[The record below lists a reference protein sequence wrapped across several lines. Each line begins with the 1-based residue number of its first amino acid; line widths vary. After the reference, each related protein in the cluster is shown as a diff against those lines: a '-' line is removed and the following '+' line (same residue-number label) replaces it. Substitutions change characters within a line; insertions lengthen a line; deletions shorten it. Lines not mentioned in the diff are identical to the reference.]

1 MDAYEIPLVVFT
13 VFIQWA
19 AGIVIA
25 MVLLEFLKPKFMET
39 IGKTSLK
46 KSMYIA
52 FTVSVIGT
60 IASVFHLGNP
70 LKSYTSLLGSSHS
83 WLSREI
89 ITVIL
94 FNALL
99 LLSTYIWWKM
109 SDKANLRKGIGT
121 LTAVMGIITVVVSGM
136 VYFSM
141 TLHPAWNNWTTFA
154 NFLLTGLLLG
164 ALTVSYFALKG
175 KNDENGM
182 GENVTKVLGSYL
194 GLIVVALVVT
204 IGSSFMASGNT
215 SETTAVAAVSVSSV
229 LFWIRIISSLLVPAT
244 LIIYFVVAKK
254 VDIVNY
260 VLMAACFV
268 LIGELSGRAMFYYSV
283 MKQYPWF

>member
-25 MVLLEFLKPKFMET
+25 MVLLEFLQPNFMET

-109 SDKANLRKGIGT
+109 SDKASIRKRIGT
-121 LTAVMGIITVVVSGM
+121 LTAVMGIITVIVSGM

-175 KNDENGM
+175 QSDENGV

-254 VDIVNY
+254 VNIVNY

>member
-109 SDKANLRKGIGT
+109 SDKASIRKRIGT
-121 LTAVMGIITVVVSGM
+121 LTAVMGIITVIVSGM

-175 KNDENGM
+175 QSDENGV

-215 SETTAVAAVSVSSV
+215 SETIAVAAVSVSSV

-254 VDIVNY
+254 VNIVNY

>member
-52 FTVSVIGT
+52 FTVLVIGT

-109 SDKANLRKGIGT
+109 SDKASIRKRIGT
-121 LTAVMGIITVVVSGM
+121 LTAVMGIITVIVSGM

-175 KNDENGM
+175 QSDENGV

>member
-25 MVLLEFLKPKFMET
+25 MVLLEFLQPNFMET

-109 SDKANLRKGIGT
+109 SDKASIRKRIGT
-121 LTAVMGIITVVVSGM
+121 LTAVMGIITVIVSGM

-175 KNDENGM
+175 QSDENGV